1 MTTHETILK
10 LPDPLLREACDLA
23 RTRKQTVGDIV
34 RSALATELRKA
45 RKKVRK
51 RMRTLEV
58 EVAPVRAELARDLAE
73 ATSWYD
79 LQARLRNKGYFLRPA
94 GSGLSLVRLIGD
106 ARICSASALGP
117 GYGALRERFGGPFPG
132 GARQVPEEETGQV
145 MSMSSPN
152 QTSLPL
158 DQIDEGVVDF

>member
-1 MTTHETILK
+1 MTHETILK

-34 RSALATELRKA
+34 RSALVAELRKA

-51 RMRTLEV
+51 RMTTLEV

-73 ATSWYD
+73 ATSWHD

-94 GSGLSLVRLIGD
+94 GSGLSLVRLVGD
-106 ARICSASALGP
+106 VRICSASALGP

-132 GARQVPEEETGQV
+132 AQRQVAREDTGRV
-145 MSMSSPN
+145 VSMRSPDQSSF
-152 QTSLPL
+152 PL
-158 DQIDEGVVDF
+158 DLLDEEVLDF